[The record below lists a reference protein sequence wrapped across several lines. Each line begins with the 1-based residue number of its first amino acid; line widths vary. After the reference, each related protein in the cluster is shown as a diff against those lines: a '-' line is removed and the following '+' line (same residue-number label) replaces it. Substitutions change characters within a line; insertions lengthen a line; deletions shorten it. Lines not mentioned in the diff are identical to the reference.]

1 MKTKYLKF
9 RNVLAISVMALTVFA
24 SCSEDNDEPTPP
36 PPVVVKDFQ
45 VAFASGSGSISGT
58 YLQGLSDLSTG
69 EISFS
74 NRGYSMT
81 SSRVARVFVST
92 DGSTIYSLNYTEG
105 TIDKLTYNGG
115 DDYTHITTL
124 DASIPLGS
132 KTVRFTKLDDEIG
145 SVHYIAAT
153 AVYEN
158 ETEYQKHKITAS
170 IGILDL
176 QTMQLREGFNK
187 DIDVVIDAELA
198 AQGYFISRIDAPVI
212 SGNKLYYGAAV
223 SKFNASSGRNEAT
236 DRAFTLVLDY
246 PSLTNATVIE
256 TTKVKGSSNGYR
268 TPTQHKNEAGEILQ
282 MVSGSNE
289 THIVKIRNG
298 QYDSSFDYNLSALL
312 NKGTSSNGWFY
323 AGNGIGYIP
332 YEDLSKDRIQ
342 TGVNPQGEPSYSAAW
357 GLARMDLNNNTVV
370 DLNVPE
376 NLWLTQYQTAVI
388 RDGIFYITLSPIG
401 GSGNVYMFDI
411 TSTNPNGALGAKITS
426 GADQYYVGIY

>member
-9 RNVLAISVMALTVFA
+9 KSVFAVGVMALTVLA
-24 SCSEDNDEPTPP
+24 SCSDDDDPTPP
-36 PPVVVKDFQ
+36 PPVVEKDFQ
-45 VAFASGSGSISGT
+45 LAFASGSGSISGT
-58 YLQGLSDLSTG
+58 YLQGVSDLSTG

-74 NRGYSMT
+74 GKGYSMT
-81 SSRVARVFVST
+81 SSRTARVFVST

-115 DDYTHITTL
+115 DDYTKITTL
-124 DASIPLGS
+124 DASIPLGN
-132 KTVRFTKLDDEIG
+132 KTIRFTKLDDEVG

-158 ETEYQKHKITAS
+158 ETEYQKHKMTAS

-176 QTMQLREGFNK
+176 QTMQLRDGFNK
-187 DIDVVIDAELA
+187 DIDVVIDADLA

-223 SKFNASSGRNEAT
+223 SKFNASTGRNDAT

-246 PSLTNATVIE
+246 PSLTNATAIE
-256 TTKVKGSSNGYR
+256 TTNVKGSTNGYR
-268 TPTQHKNEAGEILQ
+268 TPTQHKNEAGDILQ

-312 NKGTSSNGWFY
+312 GKGTASNGWFY

-332 YEDLSKDRIQ
+332 YEDLSKEQIQ

-370 DLNVPE
+370 DLKVPE
-376 NLWLTQYQTAVI
+376 NLWLTQYQTSVI
-388 RDGIFYITLSPIG
+388 RDGVFYIALSPIG
-401 GSGNVYMFDI
+401 GAGNIYMFDVNS
-411 TSTNPNGALGAKITS
+411 TSPNGALGAKITS
-426 GADQYYVGIY
+426 GADQYYIGIY

>member
-1 MKTKYLKF
+1 MKTKFLKF
-9 RNVLAISVMALTVFA
+9 RSVLAMSIIALAALT
-24 SCSEDNDEPTPP
+24 SCDDNGDPAPP
-36 PPVVVKDFQ
+36 PPVVEKDFQ

-81 SSRVARVFVST
+81 SSRTARVFVST

-105 TIDKLTYNGG
+105 TIDKLAYNGG

-153 AVYEN
+153 PVYEN
-158 ETEYQKHKITAS
+158 ETEYKKHKITAS
-170 IGILDL
+170 VGILDL
-176 QTMQLREGFNK
+176 QTMRLREGFNK
-187 DIDVVIDAELA
+187 EINVEIDADLA

-223 SKFNASSGRNEAT
+223 SKFNASTGRNDAT
-236 DRAFTLVLDY
+236 DRAFTFVLDY
-246 PSLTNATVIE
+246 PSLTNATAIE
-256 TTKVKGSSNGYR
+256 TTIARGATNGYR
-268 TPTQHKNEAGEILQ
+268 TPTQHKNEAGEIMQ
-282 MVSGSNE
+282 MVSGNNE

-298 QYDSSFDYNLSALL
+298 QYDNSFDYNLSALL
-312 NKGTSSNGWFY
+312 GKGTASNGWFY

-332 YEDLSKDRIQ
+332 YEDLSKEQIQ
-342 TGVNPQGEPSYSAAW
+342 TGVNPQGEPSFSAAW

-370 DLNVPE
+370 DLNVPDK
-376 NLWLTQYQTAVI
+376 LWLTQYQTSVI
-388 RDGIFYITLSPIG
+388 RDGIFYIALSPIG
-401 GSGNVYMFDI
+401 GNGNIYMFDI
-411 TSTNPNGALGAKITS
+411 NSTNPNGTLGAKITS
-426 GADQYYVGIY
+426 GADQYYIGIY